1 MRLFSRGSEAEEG
14 AIGQEVTG
22 TSKYSEGCLGDE
34 ARPQRD
40 FVRATTEG
48 PKRSRRQLRLFRRQV
63 KYALGGLLIGRL
75 EVPMTMTYP
84 SSTASSDVASYGG
97 FVDAVGG
104 IATVVLAIIGL
115 AGVKPDIMVSIATVV
130 FGAALLIQG
139 GAMLTEFALIDAPES
154 GAPATGG
161 GISALF
167 LVGFGGIVLGILALL
182 GVFAPVLTSVSAIAF
197 GAALVISSTAVWQL
211 LTSRSIEA
219 RFQARSPML
228 RVMASEVAA
237 GSAGLQAMAGL
248 AVIVLGILAVAGV
261 FTANLTLIAFLV
273 AGAAIVLTGS
283 TLSGTMMGFM
293 RPSGVTASPRVSE
306 RAL

>member
-1 MRLFSRGSEAEEG
+1 MS
-14 AIGQEVTG
+14 
-22 TSKYSEGCLGDE
+22 
-34 ARPQRD
+34 
-40 FVRATTEG
+40 
-48 PKRSRRQLRLFRRQV
+48 
-63 KYALGGLLIGRL
+63 
-75 EVPMTMTYP
+75 MTYS

-97 FVDAVGG
+97 FVDALGG
-104 IATVVLAIIGL
+104 IAAVVLAIIGL
-115 AGVKPDIMVSIATVV
+115 AGVRPEIMVSIATVV

-139 GAMLTEFALIDAPES
+139 GAMLTEFAVIESTPETAEAPV
-154 GAPATGG
+154 TGG

-167 LVGFGGIVLGILALL
+167 LVGFAGIVLGILALL
-182 GVFAPVLTSVSAIAF
+182 GVHSAILTSVSAIAF
-197 GAALVISSTAVWQL
+197 GAALVISSSTVWQL

-219 RFQARSPML
+219 RFQARNPIL

-248 AVIVLGILAVAGV
+248 AVIVFGILAIAGV
-261 FTANLTLIAFLV
+261 FTATLTLIAFLV

-293 RPSGVTASPRVSE
+293 RPSGFTAPPRVSE